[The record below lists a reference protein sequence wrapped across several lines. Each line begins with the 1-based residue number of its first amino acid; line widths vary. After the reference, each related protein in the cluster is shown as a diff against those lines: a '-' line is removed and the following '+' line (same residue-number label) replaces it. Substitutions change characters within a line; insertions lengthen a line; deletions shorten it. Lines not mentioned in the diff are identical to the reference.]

1 MSYHFSQIRNC
12 DTQQDGKDCCSA
24 QRAAICGRVLA
35 ERINTILWASDMVEV
50 DIQTISIAVASAGVF
65 VAATYYALQ
74 IRHQT
79 KIRQMDLLMRLYIAW
94 GSEDMK
100 KAHGR
105 LLTLDVNDYDSFVKQ
120 YGEINSPNRSPVWV
134 DIDRIGW
141 FINGVGFL
149 VAHNFVNVKLVDD
162 LWGYGFLFYWKKLG
176 PLIVGWRK
184 RLKVP
189 EYEQWFEYL
198 VVKIES
204 ARRG

>member
-1 MSYHFSQIRNC
+1 MRLTLLLEAL
-12 DTQQDGKDCCSA
+12 D
-24 QRAAICGRVLA
+24 V
-35 ERINTILWASDMVEV
+35 VEV
-50 DIQTISIAVASAGVF
+50 DIQTISIAIASAGVLI
-65 VAATYYALQ
+65 AAIYYALQ

-100 KAHGR
+100 KSHGR
-105 LLTLDVNDYDSFVKQ
+105 LLTLDIKDYDSFVKQ

-149 VAHNFVNVKLVDD
+149 VAHKFVNIKLVDD
-162 LWGYGFLFYWKKLG
+162 LWGYGFLFYWGKLR
-176 PLIVGWRK
+176 PLIEGWRK
-184 RLKVP
+184 QLNVP

-198 VVKIES
+198 VVKIMS
-204 ARRG
+204 ARRSQPRN